1 MEKVLLSDEKI
12 SHLSHLILEKL
23 KKEDSGLIFN
33 TEEPLIL
40 REIKKVFFGELKLE
54 EDLDRLV
61 RARLESYSRRI
72 VEGSPEWDVLY
83 QKNFDE
89 ELRKRKRA

>member
-1 MEKVLLSDEKI
+1 MERALLSDEKV

-23 KKEDSGLIFN
+23 KEDSSVIFN
-33 TEEPLIL
+33 SEEILIL
-40 REIKKVFFGELKLE
+40 RGIKKVFSGELKLE

-72 VEGSPEWDVLY
+72 VEGSPEWNVMY
-83 QKNFDE
+83 QKNFEE
-89 ELRKRKRA
+89 ELRKHKRA

>member
-23 KKEDSGLIFN
+23 KEDSDVIFN
-33 TEEPLIL
+33 TEETLIL
-40 REIKKVFFGELKLE
+40 RGIKKVFSGELKLE

-72 VEGSPEWDVLY
+72 VEGSPEWNVLY
-83 QKNFDE
+83 QKNFEE
-89 ELRKRKRA
+89 ELRKHKRA